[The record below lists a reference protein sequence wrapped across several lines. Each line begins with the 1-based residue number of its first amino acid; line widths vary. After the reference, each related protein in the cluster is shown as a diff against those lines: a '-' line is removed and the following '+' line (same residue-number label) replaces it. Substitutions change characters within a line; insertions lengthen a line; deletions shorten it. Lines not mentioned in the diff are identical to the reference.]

1 MAETATQSSTNR
13 SRTSAVAAWESL
25 FRAQVAVMRTLAAE
39 FPTRDISFNE
49 YDVLF
54 NLSRQPNRELRLRD
68 LNKHV
73 LLTQPSVSRL
83 IDRLV
88 ARGLVAKCPEP
99 SDARG
104 TVIRLTDTGF
114 DMFRRVAVDHMRT
127 ITDRVGGRLT
137 PEELETLVRLCDKL
151 RDAS

>member
-1 MAETATQSSTNR
+1 MPAQERVRARPN
-13 SRTSAVAAWESL
+13 AVTAWEAL

-39 FPTRDISFNE
+39 FPTKDISFNE

-83 IDRLV
+83 VDRLT
-88 ARGLVAKCPEP
+88 ARGLLAKCPEP

-104 TVIRLTDTGF
+104 TVIRLTDEGY
-114 DMFRRVAVDHMRT
+114 DMFRRVAVEHIKT
-127 ITDRVGGRLT
+127 INARVGSRLDQA
-137 PEELETLVRLCDKL
+137 ELEQLTELCDKL
-151 RDAS
+151 RAGD